1 MKNNG
6 QHFAI
11 LLGGNLKPTY
21 RLRQQIA
28 GARVIAADGGMKH
41 AAALGVVPE
50 LWVGDFDSS
59 DKALEGAFTKVPR
72 EKFPVVKDKTDG
84 ALAVE
89 EALRR
94 GATQISLVGGFGGR
108 FDHALSHGVQLLALA
123 ERGIAC
129 FMTSGD
135 EEAYPLLN
143 ELKLSD
149 LATGT
154 RLSVLGLSALEGLSI
169 TGVRW
174 PLDRVDVSMGS
185 TWTVS
190 NEVDGDVHV
199 SLKRG
204 RALVVVYPEEQS
216 A

>member
-1 MKNNG
+1 MIAMSR
-6 QHFAI
+6 FAI
-11 LLGGNLKPTY
+11 LLGGHLTVTP
-21 RLRQQIA
+21 RLAHQLV

-59 DKALEGAFTKVPR
+59 DTALDGAFANVPR
-72 EKFPVVKDKTDG
+72 QKFPTAKDKTDG
-84 ALAVE
+84 ALAID
-89 EALRR
+89 EAILR
-94 GATQISLVGGFGGR
+94 GATHISLVGGFGGR

-135 EEAYPLLN
+135 EEAHPLLK
-143 ELKLSD
+143 ELTLTD
-149 LATGT
+149 LTIGT
-154 RLSVLGLSALEGLSI
+154 RLSILGLSALEGLSI

-174 PLDRVDVSMGS
+174 PLDRVDVPLGS

-204 RALVVVYPEEQS
+204 RALVVVYPEERM